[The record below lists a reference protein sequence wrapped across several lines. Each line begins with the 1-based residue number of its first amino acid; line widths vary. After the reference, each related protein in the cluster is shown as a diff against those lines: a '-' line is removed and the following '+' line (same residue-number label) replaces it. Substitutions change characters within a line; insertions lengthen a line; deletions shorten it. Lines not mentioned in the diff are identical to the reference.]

1 MNHFLR
7 ENMILRSVK
16 SFGYENMFQQLK
28 EMFKEIN
35 QLLPQV
41 SIICLCCKQVQSENK
56 QQHRWN
62 AEIVLSITYTTGTK

>member
-56 QQHRWN
+56 QQHR
-62 AEIVLSITYTTGTK
+62 